1 VDVQDIKHI
10 SEDKKLIGDEMQK
23 IVDDWNVQRDIFNQ
37 QRGFSQQPPEEQQQL
52 LLLQEEEQQQQQQ
65 QQQHQ
70 DDEDFDQEDEDFDQ
84 LERLLSKA

>member
-1 VDVQDIKHI
+1 MDVQDIKHI
-10 SEDKKLIGDEMQK
+10 SEDKKLIGDEMEK

-37 QRGFSQQPPEEQQQL
+37 QRGFSPQPPEEQQQL
-52 LLLQEEEQQQQQQ
+52 LLLQQEE

-84 LERLLSKA
+84 ELERLLSKA